1 MRKAHA
7 FVFKF
12 LDEINDLFLAANQSP
27 NPTNPLW
34 VFFSCNYIHLNGS
47 DAALCPPVEAIDDL
61 HEWLLA
67 MFDSS
72 GMHLFEFYE
81 LELTIIMRSVLF
93 VGNVLEQINDLAGAN
108 IESEAKLHVGWHL
121 HGQL

>member
-1 MRKAHA
+1 
-7 FVFKF
+7 
-12 LDEINDLFLAANQSP
+12 
-27 NPTNPLW
+27 
-34 VFFSCNYIHLNGS
+34 
-47 DAALCPPVEAIDDL
+47 
-61 HEWLLA
+61 

-72 GMHLFEFYE
+72 GMHLFEFYQ